1 MIISI
6 SNVWKSASEYI
17 SASTVK
23 FYPKGATS
31 QKPKESTAHHFG
43 WKFRIFVLNFCHLY
57 RNTVL
62 CSPICRFQSSVCFN
76 DWNVWCLY
84 QRIVILFIP
93 SISLYSAH
101 LIYPPHLVILR
112 IQLKQKTHDGRL
124 HVTQLFGITF
134 SISFSLQCFIEWRK
148 FHSST

>member
-1 MIISI
+1 MDLSKSKLKKTVSVHIWASI
-6 SNVWKSASEYI
+6 
-17 SASTVK
+17 VK

-43 WKFRIFVLNFCHLY
+43 WKFRLFVLKFCHLY

-93 SISLYSAH
+93 SILLYSDH

-124 HVTQLFGITF
+124 HVTQILGITF
-134 SISFSLQCFIEWRK
+134 SICSLCK
-148 FHSST
+148 